1 MSLVWQIEF
10 TKEAKASMQKLDKPI
25 REHIDKFL
33 TRIAKLDDPRSI
45 GGALKGILSGRW
57 RYRVGDYRIICE
69 FQNDKLIILVL
80 EIGHRSKVYK

>member
-33 TRIAKLDDPRSI
+33 TRIAKRDDPRSI
-45 GGALKGILSGRW
+45 GGALS
-57 RYRVGDYRIICE
+57 
-69 FQNDKLIILVL
+69 
-80 EIGHRSKVYK
+80 